1 MLKEPNTLLMILK
14 MLTNLTELGIL
25 YIIIAVIKVN
35 DSKRISDII
44 ETITSQGSEIPYV
57 DELQR
62 TSEKIVRNDYSLE
75 DSLNSLASNIKQLTE
90 EFLHSKNDFGTSY
103 VSGISSCIYLPDF
116 SNNGEYKL
124 KIIGGSKSRN
134 IDLPIDEDT
143 LFDVASITKVYTL

>member
-75 DSLNSLASNIKQLTE
+75 DSLNSLASNIKQLT
-90 EFLHSKNDFGTSY
+90 
-103 VSGISSCIYLPDF
+103 
-116 SNNGEYKL
+116 
-124 KIIGGSKSRN
+124 
-134 IDLPIDEDT
+134 
-143 LFDVASITKVYTL
+143 